1 MDHQQATLKLAFE
14 AFNAGQIAPA
24 EALCRTLVQAGLVD
38 AQLYFLLGMA
48 LHKTGREAEAGEW
61 LERAAVL
68 APEVARI
75 FSGLGCVRQ
84 AEGNS
89 AAAARHFA
97 RAAELEP
104 QQANH
109 FFSLGNALSLLG
121 EIPAAVLAFQ
131 QATALNPADAEGWN
145 NLGKC
150 LKDSNR
156 VEESIAAYDRA
167 LALKPDYVLALQ
179 GRSLSLLA
187 SGRLK
192 EGFRDYEH
200 RWLTVRPRHFDQS
213 RWTGEPIPGKTL
225 FLHAEQGFGDGI
237 QAARYPALLQGRCAR
252 VILECRPELKSL
264 LAYSKVADEVIAY
277 GEPLPPFDCYNSVIS
292 VPGMLGISLET
303 LPNAPYLRAP
313 AATSVPGNPTG
324 RLKVGLVWAGN
335 PTHHED
341 ALRTIPLALWAPIV
355 AVPNVDFFSLQVS
368 VPKRD
373 EATLHGWPH
382 IQGPGVLADYLAT
395 ATLVAQ
401 LDLVICVD
409 TSVAHLAG
417 ALGKPVWTLIQH
429 APDWRWFLQFGN
441 QTPWYPS
448 MQLFRQAERGKWEP
462 VMAEVAEQLRQ
473 RSNGHRPP
481 G

>member
-14 AFNAGQIAPA
+14 AFNAGQTAAA
-24 EALCRTLVQAGLVD
+24 EVLCRTLVQAGLVD
-38 AQLYFLLGMA
+38 AQLYFLLGMI
-48 LHKTGREAEAGEW
+48 LHKTGREAEAGDW
-61 LERAAVL
+61 LERGAVL
-68 APEVARI
+68 APEAARI

-84 AEGNS
+84 AEGNHAV
-89 AAAARHFA
+89 AATHFA

-121 EIPAAVLAFQ
+121 EIPAAVIAFQ
-131 QATALNPADAEGWN
+131 RATALNPTDAESWN
-145 NLGKC
+145 NLGKS

-179 GRSLSLLA
+179 GRSLSLLSA
-187 SGRLK
+187 GRFK
-192 EGFRDYEH
+192 EGFRDYEL
-200 RWLTVRPRHFDQS
+200 RWLKLQPRVFDRP

-237 QAARYPALLQGRCAR
+237 QAARYPALLRGRCAR
-252 VILECRPELKSL
+252 VILECRPELKTL
-264 LAYSKVADEVIAY
+264 LAFSRVADEVIAY

-292 VPGMLGISLET
+292 VPGMLGMTLDT

-313 AATSVPGNPTG
+313 AAPHAVGGQTG

-341 ALRTIPLALWAPIV
+341 ALRTIPLALWAPIL
-355 AVPNVDFFSLQVS
+355 AVPDVDFFNLQVS
-368 VPKRD
+368 IPKRD
-373 EATLHGWPH
+373 EATLQSWPH
-382 IQGPGVLADYLAT
+382 IQEPETLADYLAT
-395 ATLVAQ
+395 ASLVAQ

-417 ALGKPVWTLIQH
+417 AMGKPVWTLIQH

-462 VMAEVAEQLRQ
+462 VITEVAEKLRQ
-473 RSNGHRPP
+473 RLNGHRPL